1 MKTVKKSTRKR
12 KNRRIKY
19 NEANYIKKNYV
30 VNGKAVIPILLEK
43 VDDLFMKHD
52 YKKFEVSD
60 DVCKYIE
67 EIAYMVPMDMDI
79 VLEFHCPSVDE
90 DTKTKMIKAVKNNFA
105 MEIDDADYD
114 IKRINNRSLIYGL
127 IGLVILMLNLITEKW
142 IGPVL
147 SNFICVVWWVAIWE
161 MVELQ
166 TIEKSDLKWR
176 RLNFQQL
183 YDANIT
189 FVFDEEQIESQRRKE
204 IDEMLRT
211 EGALDVISGN
221 CNIKI

>member
-67 EIAYMVPMDMDI
+67 EIAYMVRMDMDI

-189 FVFDEEQIESQRRKE
+189 FVFDEEQ
-204 IDEMLRT
+204 
-211 EGALDVISGN
+211 
-221 CNIKI
+221 

>member
-1 MKTVKKSTRKR
+1 MKQMKKIKR

-19 NEANYIKKNYV
+19 NEENYIKKNYMIDE
-30 VNGKAVIPILLEK
+30 KAVIPVELEN

-52 YKKFEVSD
+52 YKKFELSD

-67 EIAYMVPMDMDI
+67 EIAYMIPMSTDI
-79 VLEFHCPSVDE
+79 VIEIHSPSVDDE
-90 DTKTKMIKAVKNNFA
+90 TKEKMIKAIKNNYG

-114 IKRINNRSLIYGL
+114 IKKVNNRSLIYGA
-127 IGLVILMLNLITEKW
+127 IGLIILVINLLTEKY

-166 TIEKSDLKWR
+166 TIEKSDLKWK
-176 RLNFQQL
+176 RLNYQQL
-183 YDANIT
+183 YDAEIT
-189 FVFDEEQIESQRRKE
+189 FKFDK
-204 IDEMLRT
+204 
-211 EGALDVISGN
+211 
-221 CNIKI
+221 K